1 MVRKDQEEQEQ
12 LALDQKER
20 MAHLV
25 HGIEEAGLSEVIEYA
40 VTEVQPTKSVFST
53 PEEDA

>member
-1 MVRKDQEEQEQ
+1 
-12 LALDQKER
+12 

-40 VTEVQPTKSVFST
+40 VTEVQPTKSAFPT
-53 PEEDA
+53 PEEHAHAANKHMSAEDWRYQ